1 MKLNLSSW
9 GLSHQRLVLL
19 LIVILTLGGVRAF
32 FRMPKLEDP
41 EIEVRQAVV
50 VGIYPGASAHQIEL
64 ELTGPLEN
72 SIRKTDHILFT
83 QSYSYADMCYI
94 LVTQDVSIPSEE
106 LQENWM
112 IMRNHLAATS
122 LPAGSQLIVRDDFG
136 QMSGLFYALK
146 GEGVEPERLSAF
158 AEMIRRE
165 LQKLDG
171 VSHVDIYG
179 TPQKRVNIA
188 LRQDLLSSMDI
199 TPAEVMATLSGQG
212 ATTYAGYFLSGD
224 YRIRVGVDN
233 RFRSVEDIRSLLLK
247 GHEGEMFRLEDIAD
261 VTLEEERTV
270 REEFRRDGERVLGLL
285 ISAKSGTDI
294 VKVGASV
301 EKTIERLQATR
312 MPASVSCE
320 KVFFQSDRV
329 KDAMGSFLLNLLGS
343 LLLVIVLLMITMN
356 FRSGIILGITLVVTV
371 LGTVLFLDMTDGALQ
386 RVSLGSF
393 ILAMGMLVDNAI
405 VIVDGILVGRQKGLS
420 RWEALTSIGQK
431 TAIPLLGATLIA
443 ILAFLPI
450 FLSPDVTGLYVRD
463 MFIVLAVSLL
473 LSWLLALVL
482 VPILGDRWLYS
493 QPLMPAQPQSS
504 RPHQWLSKA
513 LEYALSNRWRAVG
526 AMVGLLAIAGLS
538 FSLMP
543 RELFPDMEYD
553 QLYMEYKLPE
563 GTHPSRVKADLD
575 SIGRELMA
583 FPGVK
588 HVTTSIGATPGR
600 YNLVRSVALPS
611 LSYGELIVDF
621 ESVHALDR
629 SIDSLQRHF
638 SAKYPDAFLKFK
650 RYNLMFMRYPIELT
664 FCGPDPAVLHQ
675 LADSAMIVARSLG
688 CIDPLTTD
696 WVPRVPVLMADYDQ
710 ARGRQ
715 QGISRM
721 EVALSLLSATDGM
734 PLGSYYDGAVNH
746 NIYVSTTD
754 QQGAPLSDLGN
765 ATVSSLLPNLEG
777 AWENADW
784 AGLLSGASSL
794 RLSQTV
800 PLREV
805 AGDMNLQW
813 EDPVIPHYNGERSHS
828 VMGHASKGYL
838 TEEARARLASEV
850 EQWELPDGY
859 SIQWG
864 GEKYATN
871 LSISNLLRSYPLVIL
886 LMLAILLA
894 ITRRFRISILLL
906 LSVPFIFVGIVP
918 AILLTGSTFN
928 FVAIVGTL
936 GLVGM
941 MLKNGIVLVD
951 EIGLQRE
958 AGADL
963 KQAIMD
969 ASLSRLRP
977 VMLASL
983 TTVLGM
989 VPLLFDDMFSS
1000 LAATIMG
1007 GLLVGTVIVLVF
1019 IPVLYSL
1026 FFSKQAD

>member
-106 LQENWM
+106 LQGNWM

-650 RYNLMFMRYPIELT
+650 PYNLMFMRYPIELT

-696 WVPRVPVLMADYDQ
+696 WAPRVPVLMADYDQ

>member
-329 KDAMGSFLLNLLGS
+329 KDAMGSFLLNLIGS

-493 QPLMPAQPQSS
+493 QPLVPAQPQSS

-629 SIDSLQRHF
+629 SIDSLQRYF

-650 RYNLMFMRYPIELT
+650 PYNLMFMRYPIELT

-696 WVPRVPVLMADYDQ
+696 WAPRVPVLMADYDQ

-754 QQGAPLSDLGN
+754 QQGAPLSDLSN

-989 VPLLFDDMFSS
+989 VPLLFDDVFSS

>member
-329 KDAMGSFLLNLLGS
+329 KDAMGSFLLNLIGS

-629 SIDSLQRHF
+629 SIDSLQRYF

-650 RYNLMFMRYPIELT
+650 PYNLMFMRYPIELT

-696 WVPRVPVLMADYDQ
+696 WAPRVPVLMADYDQ

-754 QQGAPLSDLGN
+754 QQGAPLSDLSN

-805 AGDMNLQW
+805 AGDMKLQW

>member
-329 KDAMGSFLLNLLGS
+329 KDAMGSFLLNLIGS

-696 WVPRVPVLMADYDQ
+696 WAPRVPVLMADYDQ

>member
-94 LVTQDVSIPSEE
+94 LVTQDVSVPSEE
-106 LQENWM
+106 LQDNWM

-696 WVPRVPVLMADYDQ
+696 WAPRVPVLMADYDQ

>member
-329 KDAMGSFLLNLLGS
+329 KDAMGSFLLNLIGS

-405 VIVDGILVGRQKGLS
+405 VIVDGILVGRQKGMS

-650 RYNLMFMRYPIELT
+650 PYNLMFMRYPIELT

-696 WVPRVPVLMADYDQ
+696 WAPRVPVLMADYDQ

-1026 FFSKQAD
+1026 FFSKAD

>member
-19 LIVILTLGGVRAF
+19 LIVILTLGGVSAF

-50 VGIYPGASAHQIEL
+50 VGINPGASAHQVEL
-64 ELTGPLEN
+64 ELTSPLEN

-94 LVTQDVSIPSEE
+94 LVTQDVDVPSEE
-106 LQENWM
+106 LQDNWM

-146 GEGVEPERLSAF
+146 GDGVEPERLSAF

-329 KDAMGSFLLNLLGS
+329 KDAMGSFLLNLIGS

-621 ESVHALDR
+621 ESVRALDR

-638 SAKYPDAFLKFK
+638 SAEYPDAFLKFK
-650 RYNLMFMRYPIELT
+650 PYNLMFMRYPIELT

-696 WVPRVPVLMADYDQ
+696 WAPRVPVLMADYDQ

>member
-94 LVTQDVSIPSEE
+94 LVTQDVSVPSEE
-106 LQENWM
+106 LQDNWM

-312 MPASVSCE
+312 MPASVNCE

-696 WVPRVPVLMADYDQ
+696 WAPRVPVLMADYDQ

-1007 GLLVGTVIVLVF
+1007 GLLVGTVIVLIF